1 MNRIIEPGN
10 PVIFMK
16 VGVHAKESLEDII
29 QRKLKEIS
37 NEGIAMWGY
46 GGGTCHPSRAVQPFA
61 REQTDLGHPI
71 YLCMEKMV
79 SHHYAEPERADEFS
93 LDGVNWTKVPKGIN
107 VLGSRYA
114 LVIDSLKEEEFS
126 LPVARTV
133 VAAGPSIGRRGSEY
147 ISGRVD
153 KACLQMMPNADIPVP
168 PEEKVAHIG
177 LIARLRDPYA
187 VFLRNT

>member
-1 MNRIIEPGN
+1 MNKIIQPSN

-16 VGVHAKESLEDII
+16 VGVHARESLEDII
-29 QRKLKEIS
+29 QRKLKEIQR
-37 NEGIAMWGY
+37 EGMSMWGY
-46 GGGTCHPSRAVQPFA
+46 GGSTCHPNRVQPFA
-61 REQTDLGHPI
+61 EEEAASGKPI
-71 YLCMEKMV
+71 FLCMEKMI
-79 SHHYAEPERADEFS
+79 SNHYAEPLRADEYS
-93 LDGVNWTKVPKGIN
+93 VDGVKWKKIPKGIN

-114 LVIDSLKEEEFS
+114 LVIDTLQEKEFS

-153 KACLQMMPNADIPVP
+153 KACLRMGPSSDIPP
-168 PEEKVAHIG
+168 PPDEKVINIG
-177 LIARLRDPYA
+177 LVAKLKDPYA